1 MFGNYLKSIRTAL
14 GLTQEQAAI
23 KLNLKGG
30 DLTNIDCVTFSRWER
45 GITQPSLSRRVR
57 VLRAFENNLYPYL
70 CSLTDGQ
77 PLKDEIDKFELTLK
91 QRYQDTTTIVSGID
105 YYNYRPTEHKEII
118 EKPLSPNNE
127 QDFIVNLNNFHKQVI
142 SSDVIHNL
150 SIIDLVEYHKDNRAF
165 VYKYYSDEELVGHN
179 IGVFFTDSGI
189 ENEIQR
195 IKVNKLP
202 VDTIDLRHTKPLK
215 EKGNFAYY
223 AISQHSKNERVFRM
237 QLHTEFTFLAHNA
250 NFHHYYTSVTLK
262 SSVDIM
268 LKMGFSVIA
277 YEEESPVGAIRV
289 GSRRYNRAIMY
300 IETSELFSQPE
311 FLYLLT
317 RCGICRTKQCETCED
332 YSNCIS

>member
-14 GLTQEQAAI
+14 NLTQEQAAI
-23 KLNLKGG
+23 KLNLMGG

-57 VLRAFENNLYPYL
+57 VLRAFGNDLYPYL

-77 PLKDEIDKFELTLK
+77 PLKDEIDRFELTLK

-105 YYNYRPTEHKEII
+105 YYSVRPTEQKPII
-118 EKPLSPNNE
+118 EEPLSSANE
-127 QDFIVNLNNFHKQVI
+127 QEFINNLNNFHKQI
-142 SSDVIHNL
+142 TNENIIHNL
-150 SIIDLVEYHKDNRAF
+150 SVIDLVEYHRDQRAIAF
-165 VYKYYSDEELVGHN
+165 KYYSDHELVGHN
-179 IGVFFTDSGI
+179 IGMFFTEAGI
-189 ENEIQR
+189 EAEIQR
-195 IKVNKLP
+195 IKTNKIP
-202 VDTIDLRHTKPLK
+202 IDNIDLRNTKALK
-215 EKGNFAYY
+215 DKGSFAYY

-237 QLHTEFTFLAHNA
+237 QLHTEFTFLAQNA
-250 NFHHYYTSVTLK
+250 NIHQYYTSVTLK

-268 LKMGFSVIA
+268 LKMGFTVVA
-277 YEEESPVGAIRV
+277 YEGESPVGAIKV

-317 RCGICRTKQCETCED
+317 RCGICSTKQCETCED
-332 YSNCIS
+332 FSNCVS